1 VYRFSNGIAEGKM
14 KKQTDKRTLV
24 DEALRERI
32 STHELLPGSRLSE
45 LDLAEEFNV
54 SRSLI
59 RDVFTKLEERG
70 LIKRSPNKSAVVV
83 RLELSEIL
91 EIYAIREVLEGL
103 CARLAAQNVPPE
115 SWQDLVDMFGSQ
127 MEEYV
132 KTCNFEAYTANL
144 QVVRNRKVAAAGSR
158 ILSEML
164 DLIHDRVREIGRRI
178 IVLAGRAE
186 VALEEHRAVLAALR
200 RGDAQEAERLQ
211 RENIRSSCDY
221 LKRYE
226 RFVL

>member
-1 VYRFSNGIAEGKM
+1 
-14 KKQTDKRTLV
+14 
-24 DEALRERI
+24 
-32 STHELLPGSRLSE
+32 
-45 LDLAEEFNV
+45 
-54 SRSLI
+54 
-59 RDVFTKLEERG
+59 
-70 LIKRSPNKSAVVV
+70 
-83 RLELSEIL
+83 
-91 EIYAIREVLEGL
+91 
-103 CARLAAQNVPPE
+103 
-115 SWQDLVDMFGSQ
+115 
-127 MEEYV
+127 
-132 KTCNFEAYTANL
+132 
-144 QVVRNRKVAAAGSR
+144 
-158 ILSEML
+158 ML